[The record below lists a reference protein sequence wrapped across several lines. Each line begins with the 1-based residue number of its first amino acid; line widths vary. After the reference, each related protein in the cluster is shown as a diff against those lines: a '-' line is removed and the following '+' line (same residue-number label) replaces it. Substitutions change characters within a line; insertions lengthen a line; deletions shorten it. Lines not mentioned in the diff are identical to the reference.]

1 MKFGWLTLSASPA
14 PEADRERIADQ
25 IALAE
30 AAEAAGFSDVWL
42 TEHYFTGESVYCDAL
57 TFAAAPRHAHG
68 ADAHR
73 LRRGA
78 GAVPPPGA
86 ARNADRAARQ
96 PLRRA
101 HRHRRRQGHRL

>member
-57 TFAAAPRHAHG
+57 TFAAALAMRTTHLRIGFAVVQAPFHHPV
-68 ADAHR
+68 R
-73 LRRGA
+73 LATQIALLDNLSGGRI
-78 GAVPPPGA
+78 
-86 ARNADRAARQ
+86 D
-96 PLRRA
+96 
-101 HRHRRRQGHRL
+101 